1 VRIIEPEFGVS
12 SPDRRFRFMIDK
24 RQDQLAPDFTATDSE
39 GVTIRL
45 SDYRN
50 KKNVVLVFNRGFF

>member
-1 VRIIEPEFGVS
+1 MLEL
-12 SPDRRFRFMIDK
+12 IDNTK
-24 RQDQLAPDFTATDSE
+24 AIAANDFTATDSANRS
-39 GVTIRL
+39 IKL